1 MLCVFHATHR
11 GFAHTLCLLQNSIS
25 MKKNYIFAKSN
36 LVNTKLVCE
45 KRVGWGASP
54 SGFFWIILVE
64 LIGEVVIF
72 MEVFYLILISQQNYK

>member
-1 MLCVFHATHR
+1 
-11 GFAHTLCLLQNSIS
+11 

-54 SGFFWIILVE
+54 SGFFCMILFE
-64 LIGEVVIF
+64 TIGEVVIS
-72 MEVFYLILISQQNYK
+72 MEVIILIYFEANL

>member
-1 MLCVFHATHR
+1 
-11 GFAHTLCLLQNSIS
+11 

-54 SGFFWIILVE
+54 SGFFIWIISD
-64 LIGEVVIF
+64 IRKPQTYYDTFSNHGE
-72 MEVFYLILISQQNYK
+72 